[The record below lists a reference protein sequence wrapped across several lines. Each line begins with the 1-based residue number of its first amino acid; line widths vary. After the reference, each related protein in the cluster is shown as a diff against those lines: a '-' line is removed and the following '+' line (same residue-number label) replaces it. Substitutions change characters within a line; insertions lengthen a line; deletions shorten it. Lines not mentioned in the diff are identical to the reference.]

1 MVKNKIGNRLSEKF
15 IEKFEFFGKSA
26 FFVGTMVAIISA
38 FMGPYASS
46 KVVVISLTILG
57 LFVGFFNI
65 SRKGN
70 VNFLIAV
77 ISLVVFSLAGIE
89 ITSIFGQTFEGYLI
103 LVFRNYTIFV
113 ASAGFVVAKRVIFS
127 SRKGY

>member
-1 MVKNKIGNRLSEKF
+1 MIKSKKF

-46 KVVVISLTILG
+46 KVVIVFITFLG
-57 LFVGFFNI
+57 LFAGFFSI
-65 SRKGN
+65 SHKGN
-70 VNFLIAV
+70 VNFLVAV
-77 ISLVVFSLAGIE
+77 ISLVVFGLAGIE
-89 ITSIFGQTFEGYLI
+89 ITSVFGQTLEGYLI

-113 ASAGFVVAKRVIFS
+113 ASAGFVVAKKVIFS
-127 SRKGY
+127 SRKGW

>member
-1 MVKNKIGNRLSEKF
+1 MVENKTRAGEEFLR
-15 IEKFEFFGKSA
+15 KFEFFGKSA

-46 KVVVISLTILG
+46 KVVVISLTLLG

-65 SRKGN
+65 SKKGN
-70 VNFLIAV
+70 VNFLVAV
-77 ISLVVFSLAGIE
+77 ISLVVFGLAGIE
-89 ITSIFGQTFEGYLI
+89 ITSIFGQTVEGYLI
-103 LVFRNYTIFV
+103 LIFRNYTIFV
-113 ASAGFVVAKRVIFS
+113 ASAGFIVAKRVIFS

>member
-1 MVKNKIGNRLSEKF
+1 MVKTKQF
-15 IEKFEFFGKSA
+15 MEKFEFFGKSA

-46 KVVVISLTILG
+46 KVVMVSLTLLG
-57 LFVGFFNI
+57 LFVGFF
-65 SRKGN
+65 SVSERGN
-70 VNFLIAV
+70 VNFLVAV
-77 ISLVVFSLAGIE
+77 ISLVVFGLAGIE
-89 ITSIFGQTFEGYLI
+89 ITSVFGQTLEGYLI
-103 LVFRNYTIFV
+103 LIFRNYTIFV